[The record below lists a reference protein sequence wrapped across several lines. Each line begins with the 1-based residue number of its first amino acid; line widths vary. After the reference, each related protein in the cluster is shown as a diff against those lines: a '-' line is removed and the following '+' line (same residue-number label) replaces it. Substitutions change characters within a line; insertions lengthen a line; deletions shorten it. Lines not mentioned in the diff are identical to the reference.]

1 MAQEAR
7 DDAELREEA
16 DDLCA
21 LATAKGLTVDR
32 DGLRRLHRSGVIER
46 PRQHSRGALGSQTL
60 YPPGTATVRLEAIE
74 VHRKQRNLGTVA
86 WAMWWRGL
94 TRPELVARKRL
105 TVFAGKLIEI
115 ERRLV
120 SVEGNLTE
128 EAEAVL
134 DRAVTARLSKPLRQM
149 RRRVGADRFDE
160 VVQALFYVAAG
171 QAATLGPEA
180 LGQLEHAMGM
190 DRARTDVLGSIG
202 GPWIDGDV
210 RQDMVAIGKIA
221 SADGFLGA
229 LEAASDEDLDAAR
242 DEVVRFATGIAD
254 LAYGMRR
261 TIDNWAYGMAG
272 WGTSFEEMLADAD
285 GQAYLVLIWLR
296 CRQFGLGTGMQ
307 MVLDSIGT
315 HRQLRE
321 QIDLILQLREAVPA
335 VGAAVPRSWFKKILE
350 DPSVQENINGAIA
363 EVRKGHAEEID
374 AFFAERRRESSRQM
388 KPP

>member
-1 MAQEAR
+1 VAQEAR
-7 DDAELREEA
+7 DGEELWEDA

-21 LATAKGLTVDR
+21 LATAQGLTVDR
-32 DGLRRLHRSGVIER
+32 NGLRRLHRAGVIER
-46 PRQHSRGALGSQTL
+46 PRQYSRGALGSQTL
-60 YPPGTATVRLEAIE
+60 YPPGTPTVLLEALE

-94 TRPELVARKRL
+94 TRPELAARKRL
-105 TVFAGKLIEI
+105 TAFARKLIEI

-120 SVEGNLTE
+120 SAEGNLTE
-128 EAEAVL
+128 EAEDVL
-134 DRAVTARLSKPLRQM
+134 DRAGTARLSKPLRQM

-171 QAATLGPEA
+171 QAAMLGPET

-190 DRARTDVLGSIG
+190 DRARTDVLGSIH
-202 GPWIDGDV
+202 GPWLDGDV
-210 RQDMVAIGKIA
+210 RQDMVTIGELA
-221 SADGFLGA
+221 SAEGLLGA
-229 LEAASDEDLDAAR
+229 LEAASDEDLDGAR
-242 DEVVRFATGIAD
+242 DEALRFATGIAD

-272 WGTSFEEMLADAD
+272 WGPGFEEMLADAD

-307 MVLDSIGT
+307 TVLDSIGT
-315 HRQLRE
+315 HPQVRE

-335 VGAAVPRSWFKKILE
+335 VGAAVPRSWFQKILE
-350 DPSVQENINGAIA
+350 DPSVQEKINTAIA
-363 EVRKGHAEEID
+363 EIRKDHADEID
-374 AFFAERRRESSRQM
+374 AFFAEKRRESAG
-388 KPP
+388 